1 MLTRRKKAPIGST
14 NIWRNETFEIFGCDF
29 AEAEIFEKQ
38 IYDVFCSFGLLIS
51 MLKNFRNNK
60 IFIRALYECKFSG
73 RRNCQEPACRRTRGC
88 VAPGGDCP
96 QLPPLPPDPDGERE
110 AQAVADFYKAL
121 KAEAARR
128 GLDED
133 AIAPASHVPSSRR
146 GRPRGSE

>member
-1 MLTRRKKAPIGST
+1 MDPAKTSKQRPTKPARAARRLKRNHARTDALLPAAPPDDMDAFRRAMARRITMFIG
-14 NIWRNETFEIFGCDF
+14 
-29 AEAEIFEKQ
+29 
-38 IYDVFCSFGLLIS
+38 
-51 MLKNFRNNK
+51 NNRG
-60 IFIRALYECKFSG
+60 FW
-73 RRNCQEPACRRTRGC
+73 RNCQEPACRRTRGC

-133 AIAPASHVPSSRR
+133 TSAPASHVPSSRR